1 VILNN
6 FMGAFLLYNF
16 HASWLWWVG
25 FIVIILFEVLYEL
38 DEMQNRKIKNK
49 AIMDSII
56 GKDKK
61 K

>member
-1 VILNN
+1 MLLNN

-38 DEMQNRKIKNK
+38 ELLERERQMKERLKDKIKK
-49 AIMDSII
+49 
-56 GKDKK
+56 GQL
-61 K
+61 

>member
-1 VILNN
+1 
-6 FMGAFLLYNF
+6 MAAFLLYNF

>member
-1 VILNN
+1 MILNN
-6 FMGAFLLYNF
+6 FMAAFLLYNF
-16 HASWLWWVG
+16 HAGWLWWIG
-25 FIVIILFEVLYEL
+25 FIIINLFEVLYEL

>member
-25 FIVIILFEVLYEL
+25 FIAIVLFEVLYEL
-38 DEMQNRKIKNK
+38 DELEKSRMRNK
-49 AIMDSII
+49 AFMDSFK
-56 GKDKK
+56 GKK

>member
-1 VILNN
+1 
-6 FMGAFLLYNF
+6 MGAFLLYNF

-25 FIVIILFEVLYEL
+25 FIIIILFEVLYEL
-38 DEMQNRKIKNK
+38 DEMEKSRMRNK
-49 AIMDSII
+49 AFIDSFK